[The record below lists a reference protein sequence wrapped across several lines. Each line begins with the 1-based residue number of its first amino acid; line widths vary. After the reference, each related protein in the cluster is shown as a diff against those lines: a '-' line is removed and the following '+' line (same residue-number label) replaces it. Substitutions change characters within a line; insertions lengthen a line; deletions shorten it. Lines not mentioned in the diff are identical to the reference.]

1 MPNSSPLTREQ
12 QNLEWK
18 ESWRDDYLRWICGFA
33 NADGGVLVIGRNDR
47 GQPVGVDNAA
57 RLLEEIP
64 NKVRDVLGIMVAVDL
79 VSEDGKELVEIR
91 VDPYPSPVSYKGE
104 YHYRSGSTKQE
115 LRGAALSRFLLR
127 KQGLHWD
134 GVPIP
139 RLTLAD
145 CNPSALQWFRNKAAK
160 SGRVDEQ
167 VLADGDAALLASLQ
181 LEDGEHLK
189 RATAL
194 LFGKE
199 PERFVPGAF
208 IKLGFFITDDDL
220 RYQDE
225 IHGDL
230 FSQVEK
236 TLDTLRAKY
245 LKAYISY
252 DVLQRVETFL
262 FPMPALREAL
272 LNAVMHKD
280 YSSGVPIQISVY
292 AHQIVFWNTG
302 QLPERWTLEKLM
314 GKHPSH
320 PFNPLLASAFFRA
333 GYVESWGRGIE
344 KMRRECADHDAPAP
358 IFDTSMSGL
367 MLSFKANPLHLA
379 AALGEKSASALLN
392 PPSEVTGEVTGEVAK
407 LLLACRHPMSRRE
420 LREALLLKGDD
431 NFRRLYLLP
440 ALEAGLIERTI
451 PEKPNSRLQRYR
463 LTEQG
468 HVLLTV
474 LRKGKTRP

>member
-1 MPNSSPLTREQ
+1 MKEN
-12 QNLEWK
+12 QNIEWK
-18 ESWRDDYLRWICGFA
+18 QSWRDEYLKWICGFA
-33 NADGGVLVIGRNDR
+33 NAEGGTLVIGRNDR
-47 GQPVGVDNAA
+47 GEAVGIPDAA
-57 RLLEEIP
+57 KLLEDLP
-64 NKVRDVLGIMVAVDL
+64 NKVRDVLGIMVDVNL
-79 VSEDGKELVEIR
+79 LYENGKELLEIR
-91 VDPYPSPVSYKGE
+91 VEPYPSPVSYKGE
-104 YHYRSGSTKQE
+104 YHFRSGSTKQE
-115 LRGAALSRFLLR
+115 LKGAALSQFLLR

-139 RLTLAD
+139 RLTLQD
-145 CNPSALQWFRNKAAK
+145 CNPAALQWFRDKAAK
-160 SGRVDEQ
+160 SGRVDEL
-167 VLADGDAALLASLQ
+167 VLADSDTALLASLQ
-181 LEDGEHLK
+181 LEDGEYLK

-236 TLDTLRAKY
+236 TLDSLRTKY

-252 DVLQRVETFL
+252 EGLQRLETYL
-262 FPMPALREAL
+262 FPMAALREGL

-280 YSSGVPIQISVY
+280 YSSGIPIQISVY
-292 AHQIVFWNTG
+292 EHKIVLWNAG
-302 QLPERWTLEKLM
+302 QLPERWTLEKLV

-344 KMRRECADHDAPAP
+344 KMRRECANHDAPAP

-367 MLSFKANPLHLA
+367 MLTFKANPVHLK
-379 AALGEKSASALLN
+379 AALGEKLASALAPPPEWGERWGEKWGEKAAATRLRIVLAMRSN
-392 PPSEVTGEVTGEVAK
+392 PHITTVMLAQELGVASTSGVEK
-407 LLLACRHPMSRRE
+407 HLKV
-420 LREALLLKGDD
+420 LREEGCIRRIGPAKGGHWEVLEVLK
-431 NFRRLYLLP
+431 
-440 ALEAGLIERTI
+440 
-451 PEKPNSRLQRYR
+451 
-463 LTEQG
+463 
-468 HVLLTV
+468 
-474 LRKGKTRP
+474 